1 MPTIKPRIQVTE
13 TEELAAALE
22 IGRELW
28 PKASKS
34 AQVSLLAQRGAE
46 SVIEQRF
53 AESLAIHK
61 TISEFHAVIKDTY
74 AGVTKDDLR
83 KMWERDD
90 S

>member
-1 MPTIKPRIQVTE
+1 MPTSKSRIQVTE

-22 IGRELW
+22 VARELW
-28 PKASKS
+28 PEEPKS

-46 SVIEQRF
+46 SVIEKRL

-61 TISEFHAVIKDTY
+61 AFADFHAVIGDTY
-74 AGVTKDDLR
+74 AGVTKDELR